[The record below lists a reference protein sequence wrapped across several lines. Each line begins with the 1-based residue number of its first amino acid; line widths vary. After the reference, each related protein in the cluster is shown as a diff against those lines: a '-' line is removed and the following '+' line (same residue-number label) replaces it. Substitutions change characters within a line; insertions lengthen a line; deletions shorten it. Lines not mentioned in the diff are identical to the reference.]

1 MIKFIKFQECR
12 SFISQMLEDKN
23 IAMISSKAR
32 IISAVGKHIVN
43 NENEKALP
51 EDLIKI
57 LNKTHIDTNYL
68 KKDMDSFEYR
78 KKQVK
83 KRLYKE
89 KAFEDK
95 K

>member
-1 MIKFIKFQECR
+1 
-12 SFISQMLEDKN
+12 MLEDKN

-32 IISAVGKHIVN
+32 IITAIGKLIVN
-43 NENEKALP
+43 SENEKTLP
-51 EDLIKI
+51 EDLIKV

-68 KKDMDSFEYR
+68 KKDADSFEYK

-89 KAFEDK
+89 KAFEEK